1 MSENLPIGDEG
12 SKRDG
17 LLQFQNFFVGNYDE
31 YYELA
36 RHIVN
41 DDHFADDITSQA
53 FVKLWAKGLE
63 TLEDEGYARRFLKRT
78 TINLCI
84 DHLRKKNSHRTDYP
98 KDIPYEEVEME
109 GDLNMIRYDVNKV
122 FHPLIEE
129 LPRRQRQVIKKL
141 YLDEMTAKEVA
152 EEMGLSI
159 QSVYTH
165 KYLALKK
172 LDREAPSGARRLLRY
187 LLFLPMLFPN

>member
-1 MSENLPIGDEG
+1 MSTQLPVGDEG
-12 SKRDG
+12 SKGDG
-17 LLQFQNFFVGNYDE
+17 PLQFKFFFDENYE
-31 YYELA
+31 TYYRIACRIL
-36 RHIVN
+36 N
-41 DDHFADDITSQA
+41 DDHFAHDITSQA
-53 FVKLWAKGLE
+53 FIKVWEKGFQV
-63 TLEDEGYARRFLKRT
+63 LEDKEYAKNFLKRCL
-78 TINLCI
+78 INLCI
-84 DHLRKKNSHRTDYP
+84 DHLRKEDTYRTDYP
-98 KDIPYEEVEME
+98 KDIPYEEVEE
-109 GDLNMIRYDVNKV
+109 EADRIMIRHDIITV
-122 FHPLIEE
+122 FQPLIEE
-129 LPRRQRQVIKKL
+129 LPEMQKLVIKKL